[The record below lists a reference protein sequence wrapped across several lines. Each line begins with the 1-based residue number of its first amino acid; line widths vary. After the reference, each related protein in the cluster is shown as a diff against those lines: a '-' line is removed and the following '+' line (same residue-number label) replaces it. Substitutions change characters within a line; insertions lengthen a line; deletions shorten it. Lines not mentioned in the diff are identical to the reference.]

1 MSYPSEEVWESFT
14 SLYEQLAALSRRVR
28 ELEARLG
35 ALEQAEASRFEGNFN
50 FGAAGSEQGGNSKS
64 AYKGESYK

>member
-14 SLYEQLAALSRRVR
+14 ALYDQLRALNRRVR

-35 ALEQAEASRFEGNFN
+35 ALEQAEGGPPEKHFK
-50 FGAAGSEQGGNSKS
+50 FGAAGVEQGGNSKS
-64 AYKGESYK
+64 AYKGEIRK